1 MKGIITCVFALS
13 VVTASNAAGQ
23 MNHLEDHIFPPEAVM
38 QASRSIG
45 LDEQQRTAITEAIR
59 EFERSQ
65 LELEWQI
72 QDAAQALTEIMRPSS
87 IDEAA
92 ALAQA
97 ALVMDAETRMKQAH
111 LRLLIRIKNLLSEEQ
126 QLKLREVMDEQH
138 KRHELELRHRDDQAR
153 HLLQEI
159 QAGAAPRALERRAV
173 ANA

>member
-13 VVTASNAAGQ
+13 VVTASSAAGQ
-23 MNHLEDHIFPPEAVM
+23 MDHLEDHIFLPEAVM
-38 QASRSIG
+38 HASRSIG
-45 LDEQQRTAITEAIR
+45 LDEQQRAAITEAIR

-72 QDAAQALTEIMRPSS
+72 QDATQALTEIMRPSS

-126 QLKLREVMDEQH
+126 QLKLRELIDEQH
-138 KRHELELRHRDDQAR
+138 KRHDLELRHREDQTR
-153 HLLQEI
+153 HLLEEI
-159 QAGAAPRALERRAV
+159 QHRPPRR
-173 ANA
+173 

>member
-1 MKGIITCVFALS
+1 MKRIITCVFTLS
-13 VVTASNAAGQ
+13 VITASNAAGQ
-23 MNHLEDHIFPPEAVM
+23 ADHMENHIFPPEAVM

-45 LDEQQRTAITEAIR
+45 LDEQQRAAITDAIR

-72 QDAAQALTEIMRPSS
+72 QDETQALTEIMRLSS

-97 ALVMDAETRMKQAH
+97 ARVMDAETGMKQAH

-126 QLKLREVMDEQH
+126 QVQLRELIDEQH
-138 KRHELELRHRDDQAR
+138 KRHELERLHREDETR
-153 HLLQEI
+153 HLLI
-159 QAGAAPRALERRAV
+159 QHRPPRR
-173 ANA
+173 